1 MATTRPRTAG
11 LGVYR
16 RQSQRVYNE
25 PFTPKVEER
34 DENEAHIL
42 LLELPDFNQ
51 QHVKVKV
58 EKEAGTVV
66 VTGGR
71 NVGNNRLLI
80 LNKTYPIPRN
90 SVIDRISHTLQ
101 DGVLTITMPKQTAEP
116 ATPPAAAAPPTPTPL
131 PKEPEQS
138 TPEKGKEETPSA
150 KSALPEMNGEIKEPE
165 AAALPKDDSSS
176 SNDKGKSAELQK
188 QASAKANE
196 ETPTPTP
203 AAAAAERGQVQGDS
217 GKAET
222 TLDRKISSPYQK
234 KPTEKKEIENQN
246 LEKGRES
253 KTEEADKN
261 VGTAKIDAVTPSPRT
276 TRVGKLAGGST
287 VRRMQLLTTVSLWA
301 AVVIAVAAYF
311 A

>member
-1 MATTRPRTAG
+1 M
-11 LGVYR
+11 
-16 RQSQRVYNE
+16 
-25 PFTPKVEER
+25 
-34 DENEAHIL
+34 
-42 LLELPDFNQ
+42 
-51 QHVKVKV
+51 
-58 EKEAGTVV
+58 
-66 VTGGR
+66 
-71 NVGNNRLLI
+71 GNNRLLI
-80 LNKTYPIPRN
+80 LNKTYPISRN

-138 TPEKGKEETPSA
+138 TPEKGKEETPSE
-150 KSALPEMNGEIKEPE
+150 KSALPEMKGEIKEPE

-176 SNDKGKSAELQK
+176 SKDKGKSAELQK

-196 ETPTPTP
+196 ETPTPT
-203 AAAAAERGQVQGDS
+203 AAAERGPVQGDS